1 MSDIN
6 QMDDK
11 QLRNEVQLLRD
22 ELAIFKR
29 KFEDIIYNL
38 DDDNFSS
45 RIVREKGEMRT
56 AIKVTAEG
64 IETKVS
70 SEEFESEKIQ
80 TESKI
85 ESAVT
90 ALNND
95 LSSKITQTVS
105 AIEQEV
111 KARGE
116 ADTQLSSKITQ
127 TASEINS
134 TVTANY
140 NSLSS
145 SISSVRQTANSVSSR
160 VESVEDGKFNG
171 YTLFEQTNDQFF
183 FDGQKTVFTGCI
195 YLTDNQKNKKFSFFH
210 NEDDNTVYMW
220 DYVDS
225 TLKIVIGDDEGRVYI
240 GDGNPGS
247 EIATRNW
254 VLENGG
260 GGGTAKFA

>member
-6 QMDDK
+6 QMEVK

-29 KFEDIIYNL
+29 KYEDIIYNL

-45 RIVREKGEMRT
+45 TLLREKEGMKTSIE
-56 AIKVTAEG
+56 VNAEG
-64 IETKVS
+64 IKTKVS
-70 SEEFESEKIQ
+70 SEQLESAMTQTAGLIETKVNNLENTLSTKISQ
-80 TESKI
+80 TEKEI
-85 ESAVT
+85 NA
-90 ALNND
+90 
-95 LSSKITQTVS
+95 TVS
-105 AIEQEV
+105 ATY
-111 KARGE
+111 
-116 ADTQLSSKITQ
+116 D
-127 TASEINS
+127 
-134 TVTANY
+134 
-140 NSLSS
+140 SLSS
-145 SISSVRQTANSVSSR
+145 SISSVKQTAKTISSR
-160 VESVEDGKFNG
+160 VESVEGGEFNG

-210 NEDDNTVYMW
+210 NEEDNTVYMW

-225 TLKIVIGDDEGRVYI
+225 TLKIVIGDDDGRVYV

-260 GGGTAKFA
+260 SGGGTGGTATAVFG

>member
-1 MSDIN
+1 MSDLN
-6 QMDDK
+6 QMEVK

-29 KFEDIIYNL
+29 KYEDIIYNL

-45 RIVREKGEMRT
+45 TLLREKEGMKTSIEVN
-56 AIKVTAEG
+56 AEGIKTKVSNDDFESAMTQTAEL

-70 SEEFESEKIQ
+70 SEELE
-80 TESKI
+80 
-85 ESAVT
+85 
-90 ALNND
+90 
-95 LSSKITQTVS
+95 TV
-105 AIEQEV
+105 
-111 KARGE
+111 
-116 ADTQLSSKITQ
+116 ITQ
-127 TASEINS
+127 TASEIKTEVNA
-134 TVTANY
+134 TTDGKLANY
-140 NSLSS
+140 STKSQTASEINSAVSLLDN
-145 SISSVRQTANSVSSR
+145 SISSIRQTAKTISSR
-160 VESVEDGKFNG
+160 VESVEGGEFNG

-195 YLTDNQKNKKFSFFH
+195 YLTDNQKNKKFSLFH
-210 NEDDNTVYMW
+210 NEEDNTVYMW

-225 TLKIVIGDDEGRVYI
+225 TLKIVIGDDDGRVYV

-260 GGGTAKFA
+260 SGGDTGGTATAVFG